1 MYNAIVCVAAAGD
14 QGSHART
21 LSVTLGFRP
30 ARYDKAGCLETEHIG
45 SARRRRINAHAL
57 EHVRAVDARRLDS
70 EEDLALAGNGSR
82 AQHSFEHVRT
92 ARARGHDCT
101 HRFNWTAHTRPP
113 FDFCDLVD
121 RAPRFVNR
129 DKLVGRLRHL
139 RRALRGNARTLR
151 APATLSNKSRPSLA
165 FRRRVRS
172 CRQPH
177 FSAYWVSPS

>member
-57 EHVRAVDARRLDS
+57 EHVGAVDARRLDS

-92 ARARGHDCT
+92 ARA
-101 HRFNWTAHTRPP
+101 
-113 FDFCDLVD
+113 V
-121 RAPRFVNR
+121 
-129 DKLVGRLRHL
+129 RHL
-139 RRALRGNARTLR
+139 RRALRENARTLR

-165 FRRRVRS
+165 FRRRARS

-177 FSAYWVSPS
+177 FPA